1 MIFFYR
7 LNSLLLLRLLE
18 ASGSA
23 WRTRSHAICTL
34 WPVAVVVSAALTIL
48 AIVTVVVA
56 IVRAIVGLWLLET
69 ASASIEHGISWAVS
83 LLLLLDGTAAVVVV
97 ARTIVIASVVWI
109 ALSRRV
115 RTASTLTISIVL
127 LLLLLLLLLI
137 FLQIARVVVFEKY
150 KYLIMIFFYLNI
162 FFLNRSKLITEALLL
177 HHLIG
182 LMKLLILHF
191 LLLLLLKLLV
201 VMLMML
207 VLNFRVLQEVDAVV
221 VVLAS
226 VEEFVYVSMGRV
238 VGLIE
243 SREER
248 FAVRRLLLL
257 LLVV

>member
-23 WRTRSHAICTL
+23 WRTRSHAIRTL

-69 ASASIEHGISWAVS
+69 TSASIEHGISWAVS

-127 LLLLLLLLLI
+127 LLLLLLLLI

-150 KYLIMIFFYLNI
+150 KYLIMIFFYLNR
-162 FFLNRSKLITEALLL
+162 FFLNRFKLITEALLL